1 MADIAKESLNLETD
15 TWTGNTDLNK
25 INQNEISDT
34 TKKAREQTEE
44 EAAKSADEAAKL
56 IENRDK
62 KWSGWRS
69 EKFWS
74 NNVYQK
80 LGNAFKQLPPE
91 QQNDIL
97 KRSDDPIIQENI
109 AEAYKTGQNDFNDM
123 MKLPNR
129 VRDRF
134 KWLFGWSSKQE

>member
-1 MADIAKESLNLETD
+1 
-15 TWTGNTDLNK
+15 
-25 INQNEISDT
+25 
-34 TKKAREQTEE
+34 
-44 EAAKSADEAAKL
+44 
-56 IENRDK
+56 
-62 KWSGWRS
+62 
-69 EKFWS
+69 
-74 NNVYQK
+74 VYQK

-134 KWLFGWSSKQE
+134 K

>member
-44 EAAKSADEAAKL
+44 EAAKSAADADTL
-56 IENRDK
+56 IENLNK
-62 KWSGWRS
+62 KASVWRS
-69 EKFWS
+69 EKFGS

-80 LGNAFKQLPPE
+80 LGEAFKQLTPEE
-91 QQNDIL
+91 QQYIKDREPMVRE
-97 KRSDDPIIQENI
+97 KI
-109 AEAYKTGQNDFNDM
+109 AQAYQKGQGDFNDM
-123 MKLPNR
+123 MKLPNKAIQ
-129 VRDRF
+129 RF